1 MSLPGPSLLKNHY
14 WFLRHGRSIPNESG
28 LIVSSLSNGLSPGYG
43 LAASGF
49 IQATSAG
56 ELFLKNIQDS
66 GIPARNIKLFSSPF
80 SRTRQT
86 AEAVTAVLTQH
97 KLHPTIEFLEDLR
110 ERFFGSPLELQSH
123 DHYPEI
129 WKIDAQDPM
138 VGSEG
143 GESVADVAIR
153 VIRALLRIE
162 QEVNGHAVI
171 IVSHGD
177 TLQILQTVIA
187 HALSGAVTENDSLQ
201 SHLEEAINP
210 AVLQRHRSFA
220 LETGEL
226 RRLTQ
231 SAAFPTVV

>member
-1 MSLPGPSLLKNHY
+1 MSLPGQSLLKNHY

-43 LAASGF
+43 LAASGV

-66 GIPARNIKLFSSPF
+66 GIPAENIKLYSSPF
-80 SRTRQT
+80 SRTSQT
-86 AEAVTAVLTQH
+86 AEAVTAVLMQH

-123 DHYPEI
+123 DHYSEI
-129 WKIDAQDPM
+129 WKIDARDPL
-138 VGSEG
+138 VGPEG
-143 GESVADVAIR
+143 GESVADVAMR

-162 QEVNGHAVI
+162 QEVQGYEHAVI
-171 IVSHGD
+171 VVSHGD

-187 HALSGAVTENDSLQ
+187 HALSWVVTENDSLL
-201 SHLEEAINP
+201 SHLEDAINP

-220 LETGEL
+220 MVTGEL
-226 RRLTQ
+226 RRLT
-231 SAAFPTVV
+231 

>member
-1 MSLPGPSLLKNHY
+1 MMDSYQKDPYVCLPHAELAV
-14 WFLRHGRSIPNESG
+14 FM
-28 LIVSSLSNGLSPGYG
+28 SNGLSPGYG

-97 KLHPTIEFLEDLR
+97 KLHPTIE
-110 ERFFGSPLELQSH
+110 
-123 DHYPEI
+123 YPEI